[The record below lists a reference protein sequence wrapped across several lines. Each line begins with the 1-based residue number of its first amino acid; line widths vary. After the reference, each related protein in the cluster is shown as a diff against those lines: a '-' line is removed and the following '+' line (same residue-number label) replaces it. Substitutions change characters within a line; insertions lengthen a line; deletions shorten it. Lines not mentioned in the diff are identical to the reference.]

1 MKKNLYDLLELSQS
15 ASQEAINAAYLRL
28 SSKISGTDPDS
39 VNRKNLL
46 DDAFS
51 TLSQPALRRR
61 YDASLAAVYAPES
74 GSGGSVSFF
83 KLMIITLL
91 IAACGLGYAKYA
103 KDQEYARLER
113 ERIAAEARKAALLAE
128 EEREQFRAEN
138 ERKQEAL
145 RVEQQQRRELELA
158 RRDATYSAQNQSYAA
173 RQVELQQL
181 REQRQVE
188 SKQAQEQREAEVRRR
203 QEQNEA
209 QRRLER
215 EKAYLRQLEAENTGR
230 RRFSVR

>member
-39 VNRKNLL
+39 ENRKNLL

-61 YDASLAAVYAPES
+61 YDASLNTAYVSES
-74 GSGGSVSFF
+74 SSRGGISFF
-83 KLMIITLL
+83 KLLIVALL

-103 KDQEYARLER
+103 RDQEYARLER
-113 ERIAAEARKAALLAE
+113 ERVAAEARKAALLAE
-128 EEREQFRAEN
+128 EEREQIRAEN
-138 ERKQEAL
+138 ERRQEAL
-145 RVEQQQRRELELA
+145 RVEQQQRRDLELA
-158 RRDATYSAQNQSYAA
+158 RRDATYSSQNQSYAA

-181 REQRQVE
+181 REQRQAE
-188 SKQAQEQREAEVRRR
+188 SKQMQEQREVEARRR

-215 EKAYLRQLEAENTGR
+215 EKAYLRQLEAENDGR